1 MNEEM
6 IDGEPEDLREKHEVD
21 LKEGVGH
28 VKFGVGVGAASAASL
43 LLIGTTCPLCFFVAP
58 AMVAV
63 GLHKR
68 HKAKKALDAMGGKPK
83 PNLDINWP
91 DLA

>member
-1 MNEEM
+1 MVDELKTEET
-6 IDGEPEDLREKHEVD
+6 EKLRSKHEVD
-21 LKEGVGH
+21 LKEGAGH
-28 VKFGVGVGAASAASL
+28 VKFGVGVGAASAVSL
-43 LLIGTTCPLCFFVAP
+43 ALIGVTCPLCFFVAP

-68 HKAKKALDAMGGKPK
+68 HKAKRALSEMNGDGPD
-83 PNLDINWP
+83 LTVNWP

>member
-1 MNEEM
+1 MEEEM
-6 IDGEPEDLREKHEVD
+6 IDQETQELRDKHEVD

-68 HKAKKALDAMGGKPK
+68 HKAKKALDAMGGKSQPDL
-83 PNLDINWP
+83 NINWP

>member
-1 MNEEM
+1 MVETSKAEEA
-6 IDGEPEDLREKHEVD
+6 ENLRAKHEVD

-43 LLIGTTCPLCFFVAP
+43 ALIGVTCPLCFFVAP

-68 HKAKKALDAMGGKPK
+68 HKAKKALSAMEGKGPD
-83 PNLDINWP
+83 LTVNWP

>member
-1 MNEEM
+1 MNEDI
-6 IDGEPEDLREKHEVD
+6 IDDETEDLRGKHEVD

-68 HKAKKALDAMGGKPK
+68 HKAKKALDAMGEKSEPDLK
-83 PNLDINWP
+83 INFP